1 MKRIFVT
8 GAGGMLGRYLVPILE
23 GEYAVKAT
31 DLPETDVRNAE
42 SVIASILDYDPD
54 FVIHLASLTDV
65 DECQKEPD
73 AAFSINTLGTRNV
86 ALACSRADAVMVY
99 ISTGMIYGG
108 DKMESY
114 TEYDP
119 PSPVNIYGLS
129 KYHGE
134 LYINHLLNR
143 FYIFYTCWLFGG
155 AGADKKFV
163 PKILSLAREEKSL
176 EVVDDKFGSPTYTK
190 DLSLRITDTIRTGLY
205 GRYHCANTGVASRH
219 ELAREIIRTAG
230 IEGCQL
236 KAVSSKR
243 FPLPAPRPRMEALR
257 NYNFEL
263 MGNAPM
269 RSWRE
274 ALAEYVQSELL

>member
-1 MKRIFVT
+1 
-8 GAGGMLGRYLVPILE
+8 MLGGYLVPILE
-23 GEYAVKAT
+23 EDYSVKAT
-31 DLPETDVRNAE
+31 DLPEADICDSE
-42 SVIASILDYDPD
+42 SIIGSILDFDPD
-54 FVIHLASLTDV
+54 FVIHLASMTDV
-65 DECQKEPD
+65 DGCQKEPD
-73 AAFSINTLGTRNV
+73 QAFRINTLGTRNV
-86 ALACSRADAVMVY
+86 ALACSRAGAVMVY

-108 DKMESY
+108 DKMEPY

-119 PSPVNIYGLS
+119 PAPVNIYGLS

-134 LYINHLLNR
+134 LNITQLLDR

-163 PKILSLAREEKSL
+163 PKILSLAREEESL
-176 EVVDDKFGSPTYTK
+176 EVVDDKFGSPTYTR
-190 DLSLRITDTIRTGLY
+190 DLASRIAETIKTGLY
-205 GRYHCANTGVASRH
+205 GRYHCANTGMASRH

-230 IEGCQL
+230 IDRCQL

-263 MGNAPM
+263 MGKPPM

-274 ALAEYVQSELL
+274 ALAEYLRSELL